1 MTVGSAPN
9 TGDSAD
15 AGQRVAERVVAEML
29 EHDEFSR
36 WLGVE
41 VTHISPNAATV
52 RMTVR
57 PEMVNGFGVC
67 HGGIAFSLADSA
79 LAFASNAHGRLTV
92 SVENSIRYPAPIMP
106 GDVLTASA
114 VEERAG
120 GRLAFFT
127 VTVRKQNDEV
137 VGLFTGT
144 VYRTSREHVAGDQDG
159 GRHSERR
166 PQAAGALRAHEESQS
181 AT

>member
-9 TGDSAD
+9 AGDSAD

-36 WLGVE
+36 WLGIE
-41 VTHISPNAATV
+41 VTHISPNAATL

-79 LAFASNAHGRLTV
+79 LAFASNTHGRVTV
-92 SVENSIRYPAPIMP
+92 SVENSIRYPAPIAP
-106 GDVLTASA
+106 GDVLTATA
-114 VEERAG
+114 VQETAG
-120 GRLAFFT
+120 RRLAFFNVT
-127 VTVRKQNDEV
+127 VTRHGGDV
-137 VGLFTGT
+137 VGLFRGT
-144 VYRTSREHVAGDQDG
+144 VYRTSREIFPDDTTA
-159 GRHSERR
+159 
-166 PQAAGALRAHEESQS
+166 
-181 AT
+181 